1 MRSAPLPHFGVLRL
15 LLVAA
20 VAGLTACA
28 SEPPPQRA
36 FAELRFTN
44 QAPLVFGAQGPEVIN
59 RFQAPMADPHVEH
72 LMPLS
77 PEKAIRTWANDRLQA
92 TGVGTNTLRVIINNA
107 SVTETPLDTKGGVSG
122 FFTDQQ
128 EMRYDAR
135 ADVAVQVVDP
145 QGRVRAEAISNVYR
159 SRTLNEKA
167 SLAERERMWFQL
179 VERLMQDLDT
189 QLSTGLRQHFRE
201 FLVAG

>member
-1 MRSAPLPHFGVLRL
+1 MRPAPILRSGVLRFVL
-15 LLVAA
+15 IAA
-20 VAGLTACA
+20 VASLAACA

-44 QAPLVFGAQGPEVIN
+44 QTPLAFGAQGPEVVN
-59 RFQAPMADPHVEH
+59 RFQAPMAAPHVEH

-77 PEKAIRTWANDRLQA
+77 PEKAIRTWAQDRLQA
-92 TGVGTNTLRVIINNA
+92 TGVGTNSLRVVINTA
-107 SVTETPLDTKGGVSG
+107 SVTETPLDTKGGISG

-135 ADVAVQVVDP
+135 ADVAVQIVDS

-167 SLAERERMWFQL
+167 SLAERERLWFQL
-179 VERLMQDLDT
+179 VERLMQDLDN

-201 FLVAG
+201 FLIAS